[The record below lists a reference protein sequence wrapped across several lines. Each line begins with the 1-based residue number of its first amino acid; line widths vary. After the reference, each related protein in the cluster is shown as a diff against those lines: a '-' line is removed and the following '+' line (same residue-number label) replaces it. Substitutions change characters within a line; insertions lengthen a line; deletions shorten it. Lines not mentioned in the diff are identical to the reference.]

1 MLSMLVV
8 MLMIMKGRIERV
20 IKSNHQTVYN
30 AHIERLP
37 WKLIC
42 NPRRLSLPHGILR
55 RCTQEY
61 SSHIYIMNESHLQ
74 RVYRDVC
81 TLTLSCLFGL
91 VCDSKMAKIFFLS
104 HSSLFFLSVP
114 RRNFFSSLPS
124 SALAFADSDE

>member
-1 MLSMLVV
+1 
-8 MLMIMKGRIERV
+8 MIKN
-20 IKSNHQTVYN
+20 NHQTVYN
-30 AHIERLP
+30 AHIEGLP

-42 NPRRLSLPHGILR
+42 NPRHRRRLSLPHGILR

-81 TLTLSCLFGL
+81 TLTLSH
-91 VCDSKMAKIFFLS
+91 AFLDLCVIPKWRKS
-104 HSSLFFLSVP
+104 
-114 RRNFFSSLPS
+114 FFSLTPHCSLCTEEEFFFTSLPS